1 MVTPQWPFLLEALTP
16 LLYVAMVALLVTILS
31 HGQAVLV
38 PVALAVMLT
47 FILTPVVKALERR
60 SLPRIVAVAVVIVL
74 TLGVVGGSG
83 YVLSRQFNDLAAQF
97 PHYAATIKQKFATLR
112 ASRTGAIA
120 NIQRTIDKVSHEL
133 DSQEMETEKKD
144 RPKADG
150 KALEVQKNV
159 QPVLMVPSEPTDV
172 ERFWGLVEP
181 VFAPLARV
189 GIVLVL
195 TIFMLS
201 QREDLRNR
209 FIRVV
214 GQGRVTLTTRTM
226 DEAGQRISRFLLTQ
240 SVINAGFGL
249 IVAVALFWIGV
260 PYAILWGVTAALLR
274 FVPYV
279 GSLLAML
286 LPTALAFVL
295 FDGWSRTLATLGLF
309 LSLDAVT
316 ANVIEPLLIGHHT
329 GVSSLALLVSA
340 LFWTWLW
347 GPVGLVLSTPLT
359 VCLAVLGK
367 HVPRLELLAVL
378 LGDEP
383 ALETDISFYQRLLA
397 GDEDEASEIVEQ
409 QLQTTSQEQV
419 FDEVLVPTLL
429 LAERDRVREAI
440 SESEQQF
447 VLRATRDIVQ
457 HMADA
462 QARAD
467 KAASAANGTASPAGT
482 PRGHIVG
489 VPARTLGD
497 QVALEM
503 LSQLFD
509 PFTCEIEQLSTATL
523 ASEVLMA
530 VEKGSPD
537 LICITALPPGGLTQA
552 RYLCKRLRT
561 RFPEVRIVV
570 VRPGVPVDTDKS
582 SQRLTEAGA
591 NTVATSLTEARTQ
604 ATQLLLPAL
613 VRSVEPDSIIGAVQP
628 AGSPA

>member
-1 MVTPQWPFLLEALTP
+1 MATPQWSSLLEVPTP
-16 LLYVAMVALLVTILS
+16 LLYVATFALLVTILS

-38 PVALAVMLT
+38 PVALAAMLT

-60 SLPRIVAVAVVIVL
+60 GLPRIAAVAAVIVL
-74 TLGVVGGSG
+74 TLGVVGGAG
-83 YVLSRQFNDLAAQF
+83 YVFSRQFNDLAAQF
-97 PHYAATIKQKFATLR
+97 PRYSDTIKQKFASLR
-112 ASRTGAIA
+112 ASRKGWGADM
-120 NIQRTIDKVSHEL
+120 QKTVDRVSHEL
-133 DSQEMETEKKD
+133 DTQEMETGKKGSK
-144 RPKADG
+144 KAND
-150 KALEVQKNV
+150 KALEVQKHI
-159 QPVLMVPSEPTDV
+159 QPVLVIPSEPTDV
-172 ERFWGLVEP
+172 ERFWGMVEP
-181 VFAPLARV
+181 IFEPLARV
-189 GIVLVL
+189 GIVLIL
-195 TIFMLS
+195 TIFMLI

-209 FIRVV
+209 FIRLV
-214 GQGRVTLTTRTM
+214 GQGRMTLTIQTM
-226 DEAGQRISRFLLTQ
+226 DEAGQRISRFLLAQ
-240 SVINAGFGL
+240 SVINSGFGL
-249 IVAVALFWIGV
+249 IVAIALFGIGV

-279 GSLLAML
+279 GTLLALL

-316 ANVIEPLLIGHHT
+316 ANVIEPLLIGRHT

-347 GPVGLVLSTPLT
+347 GPIGLVLSTPLT

-367 HVPRLELLAVL
+367 HVPRLEFLAVL

-409 QLQTTSQEQV
+409 ELQTTSREQV
-419 FDEVLVPTLL
+419 FDEMLVPTLL

-440 SESEQQF
+440 SESKQQF
-447 VLRATRDIVQ
+447 VLQTIRDIVQ
-457 HMADA
+457 HLADA
-462 QARAD
+462 QAQAD

-497 QVALEM
+497 QIALEM

-509 PFTCEIEQLSTATL
+509 SFTCEIEQLSTVTL

-530 VEKGSPD
+530 VEQGAPD

-561 RFPEVRIVV
+561 RFPEVRIVM
-570 VRPGVPVDTDKS
+570 VRPSVAADTDES
-582 SQRLTEAGA
+582 SQRLIEAGA

-613 VRSVEPDSIIGAVQP
+613 VRPVEPDSISGAIQP
-628 AGSPA
+628 GSPA

>member
-1 MVTPQWPFLLEALTP
+1 MVTPQWSFILEALTP
-16 LLYVAMVALLVTILS
+16 LSYVAMVALLVTILS

-60 SLPRIVAVAVVIVL
+60 SLPRIVAVTVVIVL

-120 NIQRTIDKVSHEL
+120 NIQRTLDKVSHEL
-133 DSQEMETEKKD
+133 DTQEMETEKKD

-159 QPVLMVPSEPTDV
+159 QSVLMIPSEPTDV

-181 VFAPLARV
+181 VFAPLAKV

-295 FDGWSRTLATLGLF
+295 FEGWGRTLATLGLF

-367 HVPRLELLAVL
+367 HVPRLEFLVVL

-447 VLRATRDIVQ
+447 VLQATRDIVQ

-523 ASEVLMA
+523 VSEVLMA

-537 LICITALPPGGLTQA
+537 LICITALPPGGFTQA

-570 VRPGVPVDTDKS
+570 VRPGIPADTDKS

-591 NTVATSLTEARTQ
+591 DTVATSLTEARTQ

-613 VRSVEPDSIIGAVQP
+613 VRSVELDSIIGAV
-628 AGSPA
+628 